1 MSRSRR
7 RGRTD
12 INPFDSSAQVSL
24 EETANAIYGSEFA
37 NIDAGRQV
45 VRPISI
51 FDILPD
57 FTQPRRVI
65 PSLIRSGWSGNPYD
79 LKELFEVWINSVEH
93 ERGSSFD
100 VLAILEQAYLEAEA
114 DEVENVAA
122 DDTLPLSP
130 PIEEALRQII
140 ELAANIRQHG
150 LTNPISVAHDGSQYR
165 IETGE
170 RRWLAY
176 HLLNIYYPDEQ
187 WTRIPARVVDGVNVW
202 RQASENSARADLNAI
217 GKVRQFAI
225 LLMDLYRQ
233 QGYEFRSFE
242 SVLAEGLSERAYYA
256 QVADGK
262 QFRVPRGE
270 GEHLLNAMG
279 LKHPVQLRQYRA
291 LLDLSDEDWQRADD
305 LNLPEYKIRTR
316 DRDTVTTVTVSSP
329 DTPER
334 AHNPF
339 VEKINQQRRNKVWFY
354 ANRLGVLK
362 PDEKSAALKAIEE
375 DLRWLD
381 ELKRALQD
389 DET

>member
-12 INPFDSSAQVSL
+12 VNPFDSSAQVSL
-24 EETANAIYGSEFA
+24 EETADAIYGSEFA
-37 NIDAGRQV
+37 NIDVGRQV

-79 LKELFEVWINSVEH
+79 LKEVFEVWVGSVEH
-93 ERGSSFD
+93 ERGSPFD
-100 VLAILEQAYLEAEA
+100 VLAVLEQSYLEAEA
-114 DEVENVAA
+114 DDVADGAA
-122 DDTLPLSP
+122 DDDLPLSP
-130 PIEEALRQII
+130 PIEEALRQLV
-140 ELAANIRQHG
+140 ELAANIRQNG
-150 LTNPISVAHDGSQYR
+150 LTNPISVAHDGQDYR

-176 HLLNIYYPDEQ
+176 HLLHIYYPDET
-187 WTRIPARVVDGVNVW
+187 WARIPARVVDRVNVW

-242 SVLAEGLSERAYYA
+242 SVLADGLSERTYYA
-256 QVADGK
+256 QVADGRK
-262 QFRVPRGE
+262 FRVPRGE
-270 GEHLLNAMG
+270 GERLLNAMG

-291 LLDLSDEDWQRADD
+291 LLNLPDEDWQRADD

-316 DRDTVTTVTVSSP
+316 DRDTVTTVTVSAP
-329 DTPER
+329 PEAEK

-362 PDEKSAALKAIEE
+362 ADEKAAALKAIEE

-381 ELKRALQD
+381 ELKRALQE
-389 DET
+389 DES